1 MSWRSR
7 SQRGQT
13 ELVWTVQIGHVEKDS
28 GVLWGGRMAKLQ
40 AAGRRPRRK
49 SREELHGRGERW
61 GQSVRLPAK
70 TPFSANPDWNLEW
83 IFCSVNS
90 HKPHRSHFFCKMF
103 FGHFGIWT
111 APSLSVN
118 SYPTHQ
124 WVLTYGSI
132 LRSSLSRARFRQSTL
147 KIGFEK

>member
-90 HKPHRSHFFCKMF
+90 HKPHRSHFFCKMDLDRF
-103 FGHFGIWT
+103 WTFWHLDSPVAQCEQLPNTPMGFDIW
-111 APSLSVN
+111 VN
-118 SYPTHQ
+118 TE
-124 WVLTYGSI
+124 V
-132 LRSSLSRARFRQSTL
+132 QSEQSQ
-147 KIGFEK
+147 I